1 MFAMAS
7 RNGCLTTDGRGADTT
22 GNNAPNDQALHDDGQ
37 MLNPPPNGFR
47 NDDAARSAGRVRG
60 RPVSSSSV
68 GLGTSAARRADDLR
82 ATALLPA
89 QRSPLRDTTAAP
101 LRMASVLVVDPD
113 RATREP
119 LRTSLAEIGIGR
131 ILEASSVAAV
141 EDLVA
146 RQISGD
152 LALVSLQLGA
162 DAGRVVHA
170 LRESGWPRVVALAPT
185 AEIGPVIDAVGAGV
199 SGVLIGRRANPATAS
214 VPSTIHELSTREI
227 EVVRLV
233 ADGRSNKWIGEQL
246 SLSALTVKSHL
257 ARIGRKLGTGDRAH
271 MVALAMRAGVVS

>member
-1 MFAMAS
+1 MSSLSVGIGANPS
-7 RNGCLTTDGRGADTT
+7 RRVED
-22 GNNAPNDQALHDDGQ
+22 
-37 MLNPPPNGFR
+37 
-47 NDDAARSAGRVRG
+47 ARSN
-60 RPVSSSSV
+60 S
-68 GLGTSAARRADDLR
+68 
-82 ATALLPA
+82 LLPS
-89 QRSPLRDTTAAP
+89 QRSPLRETPIVP
-101 LRMASVLVVDPD
+101 LRMATVLVVDPD

-131 ILEASSVAAV
+131 ILEASSVASV
-141 EDLVA
+141 EDLVS
-146 RQISGD
+146 RQVRGD
-152 LALVSLQLGA
+152 LALVSLQLGQ

-185 AEIGPVIDAVGAGV
+185 ADIGPVIDAVGAGV
-199 SGVLIGRRANPATAS
+199 SGVLIGRRANPAAAS
-214 VPSTIHELSTREI
+214 IPSTIHDLSTREI
-227 EVVRLV
+227 EVIRLV